1 MRVSVEKTQ
10 FFKKSVEYLGFT
22 VSDGGIRTSPGKIET
37 IKKYPQPTN
46 LFQLRSFLSLAS
58 YYRCFIRN
66 FAKIAKL
73 LTDKRKGEN
82 GKISASQSKKVPII
96 LTQEQIHAFNKIKEI
111 LISEDVTLMYPDFK
125 VI

>member
-1 MRVSVEKTQ
+1 MGPKKIIRSKYACFGGKTQ

-58 YYRCFIRN
+58 YYRCFIRD
-66 FAKIAKL
+66 FAKL
-73 LTDKRKGEN
+73 LTDELKGEN

-96 LTQEQIHAFNKIKEI
+96 LT
-111 LISEDVTLMYPDFK
+111 
-125 VI
+125 